1 MKSQMIEVMMRCFIA
16 ERGIV
21 VFICM
26 FVGGFV
32 NSLIYSL
39 LVSYNT
45 GVLGVC
51 SLSVAF
57 QSSSYVVFTLI
68 FSAPTGKVSI

>member
-1 MKSQMIEVMMRCFIA
+1 MKSQMIEGMMRCFIA

-21 VFICM
+21 MFICM

-51 SLSVAF
+51 SLSDTVHNF
-57 QSSSYVVFTLI
+57 V
-68 FSAPTGKVSI
+68 

>member
-1 MKSQMIEVMMRCFIA
+1 MKSQMIEGMMRCFIA

-21 VFICM
+21 MFICM

-45 GVLGVC
+45 GVLGGTIKYFV
-51 SLSVAF
+51 
-57 QSSSYVVFTLI
+57 
-68 FSAPTGKVSI
+68 